1 MNITTVTK
9 ERKLASTRDAYGKTL
24 IELGKENPNIV
35 VLDADLAVS
44 TRTSLFAKEFPERFF
59 DLGVAEQDMV
69 STAAGLAASGKIVF
83 ASTFA
88 VFGSGRAWDQV
99 RMSVAYTR
107 LNVKIVVTHG
117 GITTGEDGASHQ
129 ANEDIA
135 IMRALPNM
143 TVIVPAD
150 AIETVK
156 AVKSAAE
163 FYGPTYIRL
172 SRPKTPIVYQSEDY
186 NFKIGKGVVMRE
198 GKDVTIFAC
207 GIMVAKAL
215 DAAEELMNPTMA
227 GKENIDCRV
236 VNLHTI
242 KPIDKELIVKCA
254 EETGAIVTAEE
265 HSIVGGL
272 GAAVA
277 EVLVE
282 NTLVPMIRV
291 GIKDMF
297 GESGKPE
304 ELLVKYGLTSQDII
318 NAVKAVLK
326 RKK

>member
-1 MNITTVTK
+1 MI
-9 ERKLASTRDAYGKTL
+9 ATRDAYGKAL
-24 IELGKENPNIV
+24 VELGRQNPNLV
-35 VLDADLAVS
+35 VLDADLAAS
-44 TRTSLFAKEFPERFF
+44 TKTGLFAKEFPERFF
-59 DLGVAEQDMV
+59 DMGVAEQDMI
-69 STAAGLAASGKIVF
+69 STAAGLAACGKIVF

-135 IMRALPNM
+135 IMRVLPNM
-143 TVIVPAD
+143 TVVVPAD
-150 AIETVK
+150 ALETEKVIRE
-156 AVKSAAE
+156 AVR
-163 FYGPTYIRL
+163 FYGPMYIRL
-172 SRPKTPIVYQSEDY
+172 GRPKTPILHENGDFDLQ
-186 NFKIGKGVVMRE
+186 IGKGITMRP
-198 GKDVTIFAC
+198 GKDVTVFAC
-207 GIMVAKAL
+207 GMMVGKAL
-215 DAAEELMNPTMA
+215 EAAEELK
-227 GKENIDCRV
+227 KEKIDCRV

-254 EETGAIVTAEE
+254 LETKAVVTAEE

-277 EVLVE
+277 ETLVE
-282 NTLVPMIRV
+282 NACAPMVRV
-291 GIKDMF
+291 GVKDMF
-297 GESGKPE
+297 GESGTPD
-304 ELLVKYGLTSQDII
+304 ELLVKYGLMPQDI
-318 NAVKAVLK
+318 ADGVRTVLK

>member
-1 MNITTVTK
+1 MK
-9 ERKLASTRDAYGKTL
+9 ELIATREVYGKTL
-24 IELGKENPNIV
+24 VEMGRENPNIV
-35 VLDADLAVS
+35 VLDADLSVS
-44 TRTSLFAKEFPERFF
+44 TKTSMFGKEFPERFF
-59 DLGVAEQDMV
+59 DMGVAEQDMIG
-69 STAAGLAASGKIVF
+69 TAAGLAACGKIVF

-107 LNVKIVVTHG
+107 LNVKIVVTHS

-150 AIETVK
+150 AVETAKVIRE
-156 AVKSAAE
+156 AAK

-172 SRPKTPIVYQSEDY
+172 SRPKTPVVYEKEDY
-186 NFKIGKGVVMRE
+186 DFKIGKGVVMRP
-198 GKDVTIFAC
+198 GKEATIFAC
-207 GIMVAKAL
+207 GLMVDKAL
-215 DAAEELMNPTMA
+215 EAAEELK
-227 GKENIDCRV
+227 KENIDCRV
-236 VNLHTI
+236 INLHTV

-254 EETGAIVTAEE
+254 EETGAVVTAEE
-265 HSIVGGL
+265 HSIIGGL
-272 GAAVA
+272 GGAVA

-282 NTLVPMIRV
+282 NICVPMVRV

-304 ELLVKYGLTSQDII
+304 ELLVKYGLTSQDIV
-318 NAVKAVLK
+318 NAVKTVLK

>member
-1 MNITTVTK
+1 MTEK
-9 ERKLASTRDAYGKTL
+9 KMLATRDVYGKTL
-24 IELGKENPNIV
+24 VELGKENPNIV
-35 VLDADLAVS
+35 VLDADLSVS
-44 TRTSLFAKEFPERFF
+44 TKTCLFAKEFPERFF
-59 DLGVAEQDMV
+59 DMGVAEQDMV
-69 STAAGLAASGKIVF
+69 STAAGLAACGKVVF

-99 RMSVAYTR
+99 RVSVAYTR

-135 IMRALPNM
+135 IMRVIPNM

-150 AIETVK
+150 GVQTAKVIRE
-156 AVKSAAE
+156 AAK

-172 SRPKTPIVYQSEDY
+172 SRPKTPVIYEEGKLDY
-186 NFKIGKGVVMRE
+186 KIGKGIVLRE
-198 GKDVTIFAC
+198 GKEATIFAC
-207 GIMVAKAL
+207 GLMVGKAL
-215 DAAEELMNPTMA
+215 EAAEALS
-227 GKENIDCRV
+227 KEKVHCRV
-236 VNLHTI
+236 VDLHTV

-254 EETGAIVTAEE
+254 RETGAAVTAEE

-272 GAAVA
+272 GGAVA
-277 EVLVE
+277 EVLAE
-282 NTLVPMIRV
+282 NHPIPMVRV

-304 ELLVKYGLTSQDII
+304 ELLIKYGLTAGDII
-318 NAVKAVLK
+318 SAVKTVLK

>member
-1 MNITTVTK
+1 MKNLV
-9 ERKLASTRDAYGKTL
+9 ATREAYGKTL
-24 IELGKENPNIV
+24 VEMGRENPNIV

-44 TRTSLFAKEFPERFF
+44 TKTSMFAKEFPERFF
-59 DLGVAEQDMV
+59 DMGVAEQDMI
-69 STAAGLAASGKIVF
+69 STAAGLAACGKTVF

-88 VFGSGRAWDQV
+88 IFGSGRAWDQV

-107 LNVKIVVTHG
+107 LNVKIVVTHS

-150 AIETVK
+150 AVETAKVIRE
-156 AVKSAAE
+156 SAK

-172 SRPKTPIVYQSEDY
+172 SRPKTPVVYDKEDY
-186 NFKIGKGVVMRE
+186 DFKIGKGVIMRP
-198 GKDVTIFAC
+198 GKDITIIAC
-207 GIMVAKAL
+207 GIMVGKAL
-215 DAAEELMNPTMA
+215 EAAEELK
-227 GKENIDCRV
+227 KEKIDCRV

-254 EETGAIVTAEE
+254 QETGALVTAEE

-272 GAAVA
+272 GGAVA

-282 NTLVPMIRV
+282 NTCVPMVRV

-304 ELLVKYGLTSQDII
+304 ELLVKYGLTVESIV
-318 NAVKAVLK
+318 NAVKTVLK

>member
-1 MNITTVTK
+1 MK
-9 ERKLASTRDAYGKTL
+9 EQKLVATREAYGRTL
-24 IELGKENPNIV
+24 VELGRNNPDIV

-44 TRTSLFAKEFPERFF
+44 TKTSIFRKEFPDRFF
-59 DLGVAEQDMV
+59 DMGIAEQDMI

-143 TVIVPAD
+143 TVIVPSD
-150 AIETVK
+150 AVETVK
-156 AVKSAAE
+156 VIREAAR
-163 FYGPTYIRL
+163 FYGPTYVRL
-172 SRPKTPIVYQSEDY
+172 SRPKTPVIHEDENY
-186 NFKIGKGVVMRE
+186 DFKIGKGILMRK

-207 GIMVAKAL
+207 GIMVGKAL
-215 DAAEELMNPTMA
+215 EAAEELSKKGT
-227 GKENIDCRV
+227 DCQV

-254 EETGAIVTAEE
+254 EKTGAVVTAEE

-272 GAAVA
+272 GGAVA
-277 EVLVE
+277 EVLAE
-282 NTLVPMIRV
+282 NSPVPMARV

-297 GESGKPE
+297 GESGRPE
-304 ELLVKYGLTSQDII
+304 ELLIKYGMTTQDII
-318 NAVKAVLK
+318 NAVKTVLK
-326 RKK
+326 KKK